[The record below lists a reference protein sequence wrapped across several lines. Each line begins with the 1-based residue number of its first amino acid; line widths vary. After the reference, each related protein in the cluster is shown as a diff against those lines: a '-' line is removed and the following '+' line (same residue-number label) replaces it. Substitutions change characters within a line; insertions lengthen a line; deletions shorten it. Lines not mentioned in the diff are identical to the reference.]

1 MQENERT
8 STADSIQADDD
19 WLDEVL
25 RESFPASDPAPWR
38 HRDLTDEASGERSVA
53 PGRHSSERLPKHS

>member
-1 MQENERT
+1 MHEKAAPCCPGFDSGCAT
-8 STADSIQADDD
+8 SDDA

-38 HRDLTDEASGERSVA
+38 HKESVCTTPASPE
-53 PGRHSSERLPKHS
+53 SEPHVTLD